1 MDKDGYHGYD
11 KIERPP
17 QRTWVELTDD
27 EIEMIY
33 AVTIKIRKKDIMPG
47 EQKMFAK
54 TIQHF
59 LKERNT

>member
-1 MDKDGYHGYD
+1 MKDDDDIQDYV
-11 KIERPP
+11 RP
-17 QRTWVELTDD
+17 WVELTDH

-33 AVTIKIRKKDIMPG
+33 AVTVKVRKKDIMPG